1 MQALVRDLG
10 AATVDIP
17 FSLPPYV
24 STLGRAMLL
33 LEGVALRSDP
43 NYKMV
48 MASYPYVARRLVRT
62 AGAGD
67 GGVPTRRG
75 CGGGRR
81 RAAEPQPAHPPLR

>member
-62 AGAGD
+62 AA
-67 GGVPTRRG
+67 TRRG
-75 CGGGRR
+75 AARRRLRR
-81 RAAEPQPAHPPLR
+81 RAATRG